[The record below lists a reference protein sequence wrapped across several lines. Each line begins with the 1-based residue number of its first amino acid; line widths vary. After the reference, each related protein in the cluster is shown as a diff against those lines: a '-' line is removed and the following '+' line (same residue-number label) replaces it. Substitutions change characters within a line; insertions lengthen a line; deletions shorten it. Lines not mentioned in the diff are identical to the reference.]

1 MSIELVYLMSFGTCV
16 YTGFT
21 TVFFFFKFLHR
32 DGTELA
38 VFLIEPK
45 K

>member
-21 TVFFFFKFLHR
+21 TVFFFKFLHR